1 VVACEPSKLVDRVRL
16 PTDAP
21 YALVA
26 QGIEHPPSKRMVAGS
41 NPAKRANYLKKGMN
55 ALTLSMYF
63 CKYFS

>member
-1 VVACEPSKLVDRVRL
+1 MVACEPSKLVDRVRL

-41 NPAKRANYLKKGMN
+41 NPAKRAIYTIT
-55 ALTLSMYF
+55 TL
-63 CKYFS
+63 